1 MARRLVEGKRGKTPY
16 QVIIDGSSDQPFD
29 VAAIPPTPSTATQPS
44 FGTPVPPGNVSS
56 APPPPP
62 SNFPISQQPA
72 PAFPKPTP
80 FGTSQI
86 STPVVTPPRIATP
99 GPNRSTGLDAAAP
112 AFVPSFGQPQPKPP
126 APTTPQPKPVFTSTA
141 FAPNADAFVPAQ
153 GSTMKTQPADVFRPL
168 STAPPSAPAFA
179 LPPSAPAGPPTSFA
193 PPKPSLSAAIPTSTQ
208 ATPVKA
214 STEPPSALSTSPK
227 SLRRVSITRASPA
240 RPSAAALA
248 AAARRTRLVND
259 LVQHFT
265 TEIISASVEGAIHR
279 SAASALKER
288 WNTIR
293 AEEEK
298 VKQVLAT
305 AVASSALA
313 ELGRMAS
320 RETIYR
326 AWRDMRRQ
334 RSAWN
339 DWKQAV
345 QRSLERKALEE
356 EARQEWR
363 EVVGAIEASATRAGN
378 LAAASEDGDAVL
390 PEEEE
395 DDEGLA
401 GSDDA
406 GIAFDGLSLRSDAPT
421 AKVDRVD
428 SAFADRINSAAQE
441 REKLW
446 ASGTFLNIVAD
457 SASKAIATSHL
468 DKRPFWSTLIVTP
481 STLAPFAAWLACKFD
496 LDPSVLS
503 VEFDTPEADISV
515 EMVPLMSRIDESV
528 RNSRSVVSLNPR
540 ANIGPLAGVRPRW
553 PPPFRLHRNA

>member
-16 QVIIDGSSDQPFD
+16 QVIIDGLSDKPFD
-29 VAAIPPTPSTATQPS
+29 VAAIPSTPSTATQPS

-62 SNFPISQQPA
+62 PSHFPVSQQPA

-99 GPNRSTGLDAAAP
+99 GPARSAAASGLDAAAP
-112 AFVPSFGQPQPKPP
+112 AFVPSFGQPQSQPKPP
-126 APTTPQPKPVFTSTA
+126 APTTLQPKPVFTSTA

-153 GSTMKTQPADVFRPL
+153 GSTVKTQPADVFRPL

-179 LPPSAPAGPPTSFA
+179 LPPSAPAGPLTSFA
-193 PPKPSLSAAIPTSTQ
+193 PAKPSLSAAIPTSTQ
-208 ATPVKA
+208 ATPVKV
-214 STEPPSALSTSPK
+214 SSEPKSALSTSPK

-345 QRSLERKALEE
+345 QRSLERKALEA

-363 EVVGAIEASATRAGN
+363 EVVGAIEASATRAGI
-378 LAAASEDGDAVL
+378 LAAASEDGDAVM
-390 PEEEE
+390 PEDEE

-401 GSDDA
+401 GCDDA
-406 GIAFDGLSLRSDAPT
+406 GIAFDGLSLRSDAPNAAPT
-421 AKVDRVD
+421 AEVDRVD

-441 REKLW
+441 RERLW
-446 ASGTFLNIVAD
+446 APGTFLNIVAD

-481 STLAPFAAWLACKFD
+481 SILAPFAAWLACKFD

-515 EMVPLMSRIDESV
+515 EMVPLKSRIDESV
-528 RNSRSVVSLNPR
+528 RSSPR
-540 ANIGPLAGVRPRW
+540 TT
-553 PPPFRLHRNA
+553 